1 MVTGFV
7 ILGGTILGA
16 MAIVLIDE
24 ISYRRDRRAR
34 RR

>member
-7 ILGGTILGA
+7 ILGGIILWA
-16 MAIVLIDE
+16 MAFVLIDE